1 MKIYP
6 VFFVFLFLLLAACQ
20 SAVGSTTVKPTA
32 VKPTAATE
40 DPVTEIPR
48 TLPDDID
55 AQGHRGARG
64 LKPENTLPAF
74 ETALDLGVD
83 TLELDLHYTN
93 DGVVVIWHDD
103 KIEKDKCGLDPA
115 LDIDA
120 PDPDSLIK
128 WGEGLMIS
136 RLSFEQIG
144 AYVCD
149 RNPDEG
155 RFSEQNNGETA
166 VAAQNYHI
174 ISLAELFDFVDAYTQ
189 SPQKS
194 EAQRA
199 NAAQVRFNIETKRKE
214 GKPKNIGDTFDGENP
229 GAFELEIL
237 RLIDAYGMEDRVIV
251 QSFDHRSLWAIRS
264 VNDTIQL
271 AALSSGK
278 MDLDAIAANGADI
291 WSPKASVLTISLI
304 EEAHALGLQ
313 VIPWTVNEPDDM
325 RELIE
330 MGVDGLISD
339 RPDLLLML
347 GER

>member
-1 MKIYP
+1 MKIHP
-6 VFFVFLFLLLAACQ
+6 VSFILLLLFLLLTACQ
-20 SAVGSTTVKPTA
+20 PAVGSTA
-32 VKPTAATE
+32 VEPIVATE
-40 DPVTEIPR
+40 DRITDMPR

-103 KIEKDKCGLDPA
+103 KIKKDKCGLDPE

-136 RLSFEQIG
+136 RLSFEQTG
-144 AYVCD
+144 AYLCD

-155 RFSEQNNGETA
+155 RFSEQNGGETA

-214 GKPKNIGDTFDGENP
+214 GKPKNIGDAFDGENP

-237 RLIDAYGMEDRVIV
+237 RLVDAYGMEDRVIV

-264 VNDTIQL
+264 VNDTIKL
-271 AALSSGK
+271 AALSSDK
-278 MDLDAIAANGADI
+278 IDLDAAAANGAAI
-291 WSPKASVLTISLI
+291 WSPKASILTVSLI
-304 EEAHALGLQ
+304 EEAHTLGLQ

-325 RELIE
+325 RGLIE

-347 GER
+347 GEG

>member
-1 MKIYP
+1 MKFRP
-6 VFFVFLFLLLAACQ
+6 LSLTLLFLLFALVACQ
-20 SAVGSTTVKPTA
+20 STNEPAPTSEPIIDISRA
-32 VKPTAATE
+32 
-40 DPVTEIPR
+40 
-48 TLPDDID
+48 LPDSID

-103 KIEKDKCGLDPA
+103 EIEKGKCGLDPETA
-115 LDIDA
+115 VDT
-120 PDPDSLIK
+120 PDPDSLVK

-136 RLSFEQIG
+136 QLTFEQVQ
-144 AYVCD
+144 AYLCD
-149 RNPDEG
+149 RNPDNG
-155 RFSEQNNGETA
+155 RFPEQNNALTA
-166 VAAQNYHI
+166 VSGQNYHI
-174 ISLAELFDFVDAYTQ
+174 ISLAELFDFVDAYSQ
-189 SPQKS
+189 SPEKS

-199 NAAQVRFNIETKRKE
+199 NAAQVQFNIETKRKE
-214 GKPKNIGDTFDGENP
+214 NTPKGIGDDFDGENP

-237 RLIDAYGMEDRVIV
+237 QLVEEYGLEDRVIV

-271 AALSSGK
+271 AALSSNK
-278 MDLDAIAANGADI
+278 TDLNTIAENGASI
-291 WSPKASVLTISLI
+291 WSPKASILTTSLV

-313 VIPWTVNEPDDM
+313 VIPWTVNDPDDM
-325 RELIE
+325 GTLIN

-339 RPDLLLML
+339 RPDLLLAL
-347 GER
+347 ER